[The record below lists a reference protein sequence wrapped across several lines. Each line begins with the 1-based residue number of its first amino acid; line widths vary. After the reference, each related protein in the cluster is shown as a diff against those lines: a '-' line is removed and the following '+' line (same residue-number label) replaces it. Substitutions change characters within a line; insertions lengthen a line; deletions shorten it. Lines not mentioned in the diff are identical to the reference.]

1 MNNFVQ
7 PGHVIPFTVA
17 GVAAVAGAAIKVGD
31 LLVIP
36 QTAAI
41 VGAVC
46 QGLVEGVVDVAKV
59 SAQAWTEGQQI
70 NWDNTAKLFTSVT
83 TGNFRAGTA
92 VRVEANPTATGRVR
106 LAGVNLGAA
115 LA

>member
-1 MNNFVQ
+1 MNNFVG
-7 PGHVIPFTVA
+7 PGNIIPFTVA
-17 GVAAVAGAAIKVGD
+17 GVAAVSGAAVKKGD
-31 LLVIP
+31 LLYIP
-36 QTAAI
+36 QTAGA
-41 VGAVC
+41 VGAVIP
-46 QGLVEGVVDVAKV
+46 GAIEGVFDVAKV

-70 NWDNTAKLFTSVT
+70 NWDDTAKLFTSVT